1 MELNVKFEATNQAL
15 PVKFGAVQQVTVPSE
30 GGYNYE
36 IGYGLKVENNTLKVD
51 AATSVEAD
59 NTLPVT
65 SAAVYTTVGNIG
77 AILDT
82 I

>member
-1 MELNVKFEATNQAL
+1 MKISLKVKDSD
-15 PVKFGAVQQVTVPSE
+15 PVKMTVREAVPVGGAFFDIDNETLIME
-30 GGYNYE
+30 GGVIRVNTANA
-36 IGYGLKVENNTLKVD
+36 VEQ
-51 AATSVEAD
+51 D
-59 NTLPVT
+59 NSLPIT